1 MPGTLPM
8 LALSLL
14 QTAAG
19 GDACAALIPPAL
31 ASKLAA
37 ELPGFQ
43 LPESADAGEQRTA
56 ALSASGGW
64 PCPYVVLGDF
74 DGNDDLD
81 RAILLKP
88 RQEGGA
94 RLIGVQN
101 NQGQWQITLSEEWP
115 LTLEESE
122 LRPREAGLYQ
132 REDAIKQPAEQLDQ
146 LAALQAENTAFTA
159 GKVNGQYALY
169 AVVNGKWQKLTLRDQ

>member
-19 GDACAALIPPAL
+19 DACAPLIPPAL
-31 ASKLAA
+31 HSKLAT
-37 ELPGFQ
+37 ELPGYQ
-43 LPESADAGEQRTA
+43 LPASADAGEQR
-56 ALSASGGW
+56 SAELNTSGDW

-74 DGNDDLD
+74 DGSETLD
-81 RAILLKP
+81 RALLLKS
-88 RQEGGA
+88 RQAGSA

-101 NQGQWQITLSEEWP
+101 NAGGWQITLSEEWP
-115 LTLEESE
+115 LALEDSE
-122 LRPREAGLYQ
+122 LRPKEAGLYQ
-132 REDAIKQPAEQLDQ
+132 REEAIRQPVEQLDQ

-159 GKVNGQYALY
+159 GKVNGQYAIY
-169 AVVNGKWQKLTLRDQ
+169 ALVNGKWQKLILRDQ